1 MDCKNLLIMVQYQ
14 IVTFSVRALTKKD
27 DKDKVGEESS
37 DVNHLKF
44 GFIDIKG

>member
-1 MDCKNLLIMVQYQ
+1 MNGELSNSNLQCEGPH
-14 IVTFSVRALTKKD
+14 KKD
-27 DKDKVGEESS
+27 NEDEVGEESS